1 MKKGKYLITGCA
13 GFIGSNLVKKLYKDY
28 ELILVDDLSE
38 GSITNL
44 PQTLRAKIIKKKIQN
59 IKNLKIKKLNGIF
72 HFAAQSSVPLSLIN
86 YYKSSSNNLE
96 SSLKVFEY
104 SKKFSAPVVYAS
116 SAAVYGNLP
125 LGSDLRNKFSIK
137 SPYAQDKLTTEH
149 YAKMLFE
156 IFKISSIGLRIFNV
170 YGPGQPA
177 NSPYSSVIPIFIKR
191 TLKSL
196 PVVINGGFQTRD
208 FIYIQDVIDIMQ
220 KSMKK
225 LQKQKSFGIFN
236 LCTGRSVKIE
246 FLFNL
251 IKKNIGTNP
260 KVIRR
265 KLDKFDPKKSSGTFN
280 KLLKF
285 LNLKKYNFTKLED
298 GLDMTI
304 DHMRSFISWGV

>member
-1 MKKGKYLITGCA
+1 MKKGRYLITGCA
-13 GFIGSNLVKKLYKDY
+13 GFIGSNLVNKIYKKYD
-28 ELILVDDLSE
+28 LILVDDLSE
-38 GSITNL
+38 GSVFNL
-44 PQTLRAKIIKKKIQN
+44 PKELRKKLIKKKIQD
-59 IKNLKIKKLNGIF
+59 IKKLKTKKLDGIF
-72 HFAAQSSVPLSLIN
+72 HLAAQSSVPISLIN
-86 YYKSSSNNLE
+86 FYKSSTNNIE
-96 SSLKVFEY
+96 SSLKVFEF
-104 SKKFSAPVVYAS
+104 SKQFKAPIVYAS
-116 SAAVYGNLP
+116 SSAVYGNLP
-125 LGSDLRNKFSIK
+125 LGDDQKEKFSLT
-137 SPYAQDKLTTEH
+137 SPYAQDKLTMEH

-156 IFKISSIGLRIFNV
+156 IFKIPSIGLRMFNV

-177 NSPYSSVIPIFIKR
+177 NSPYSSVIPIFINR

-246 FLFNL
+246 FLFSL

-285 LNLKKYNFTKLED
+285 LNLKKYNFTRLED
-298 GLDMTI
+298 GLDITI
-304 DHMRSFISWGV
+304 DHMKSFIS

>member
-1 MKKGKYLITGCA
+1 MKKGTYLITGCA
-13 GFIGSNLVKKLYKDY
+13 GFIGSNLVKKIYKSH

-38 GSITNL
+38 GSALNL
-44 PQTLRAKIIKKKIQN
+44 PKVLRKKLLRKRIQD
-59 IKNLKIKKLNGIF
+59 IKKLKINKLKGIF
-72 HFAAQSSVPLSLIN
+72 HFAAQSSVPLSLN
-86 YYKSSSNNLE
+86 NFYKSSTNNIE
-96 SSLKVFEY
+96 SSLKVFEF
-104 SKKFSAPVVYAS
+104 SKQFSAPVVYAS

-125 LGSDLRNKFSIK
+125 LGSDRHNKFSIK

-156 IFKISSIGLRIFNV
+156 IFKISSVGLRMFNV

-177 NSPYSSVIPIFIKR
+177 NSPYSSVIPIFINR

-246 FLFNL
+246 FLFSL

-285 LNLKKYNFTKLED
+285 LNLKKYNFIKLEN
-298 GLDMTI
+298 GLSKTI
-304 DHMRSFISWGV
+304 NSIKQIK